1 MTGLSNSLNGFGPSA
16 AAEGVAVCR
25 TTGPES
31 GEAEGEHNPPEED
44 SPQEDNPR
52 EEGSCLVEGN
62 VPEDTDCIA
71 AVEEVAP
78 IAEANSPEA
87 GEEGGGRSTSILTR
101 QLQDREL

>member
-1 MTGLSNSLNGFGPSA
+1 MTGLSWLADACAFQHAMGQRAYLSNSLNGFGPSA

-62 VPEDTDCIA
+62 VPEDTDY
-71 AVEEVAP
+71 
-78 IAEANSPEA
+78 
-87 GEEGGGRSTSILTR
+87 STT
-101 QLQDREL
+101 